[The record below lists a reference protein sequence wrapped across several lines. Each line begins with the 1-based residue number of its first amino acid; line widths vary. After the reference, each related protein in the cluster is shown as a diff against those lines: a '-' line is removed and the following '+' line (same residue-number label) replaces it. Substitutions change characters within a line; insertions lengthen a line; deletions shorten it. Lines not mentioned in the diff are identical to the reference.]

1 MIPQSFIDSLLQ
13 RVDIVELVGTHVQ
26 LKKAGANYSGLCP
39 FHTEKSP
46 SFTVSPSKQ
55 FYHCFGCGA
64 HGTAIGFLIEHTGL
78 SFPQA
83 VEELARRS
91 GLEVPREA
99 EPSEA
104 SKAPRELQARLQD
117 RMLAAAKFYQRRL
130 RESSEAIDYLKGRG
144 ITGET
149 AARYHLGF
157 APEGWQP
164 LQAVFGDYDHPD
176 LAEAGLVIA
185 SEEGGRAKRYDRFRH
200 RLMFPILSGRG
211 DVIGFGA
218 RSLGQEEPKYLNSPE
233 TPLFIKGQSL
243 YGLFEG
249 RQAIRAA
256 GEVWVVEG
264 YMDVV
269 ALSQHGLG
277 HAVATLGTATTPDHL
292 RLLSRLTSK
301 VVFMFDGDA
310 AGRRAAAKALEVA
323 LPFAQERLLMRFAF
337 LPPEHDP
344 DSFVRAM
351 GADALRAHVNAASP
365 LSSFLASRA
374 TEGQDLSS
382 AEGRA
387 AATVEARRLIGL
399 MPPSDLRNQ
408 IAQSM
413 AEQLGA
419 DAGSLGAARL
429 TRVVAPANEHSERA
443 RARGARVT
451 ARPSAGRRGSP
462 VTPLSLRLLQI
473 AVRLPPVANGLSQ
486 GARSEMPEDQRRALD
501 WVAGRAAQHGGG
513 FAALFEALEREASP
527 EIRQLLTAA
536 MAPEP
541 GLDDLAER
549 APDQL
554 QEAFAQ
560 ASRSLE
566 LRALEARAAELAE
579 AGDDPAQRNALRALH
594 QEITALRKS
603 LQR

>member
-387 AATVEARRLIGL
+387 AATVEARRLIAL

-408 IAQSM
+408 IAQSL

-429 TRVVAPANEHSERA
+429 TRVAAPANEHSERA

-473 AVRLPPVANGLSQ
+473 AVRLPPLANALSQ

-501 WVAGRAAQHGGG
+501 WVAGRVAQHGGG

-527 EIRQLLTAA
+527 EIRQLLSAA

>member
-579 AGDDPAQRNALRALH
+579 AGEDPAQRNALRALH

>member
-1 MIPQSFIDSLLQ
+1 
-13 RVDIVELVGTHVQ
+13 
-26 LKKAGANYSGLCP
+26 
-39 FHTEKSP
+39 
-46 SFTVSPSKQ
+46 
-55 FYHCFGCGA
+55 A

-429 TRVVAPANEHSERA
+429 TRVAAPASDRSENA
-443 RARGARVT
+443 PARGARVT

-486 GARSEMPEDQRRALD
+486 GARSEMPEDQRHALD

-527 EIRQLLTAA
+527 DIRQLLTAA

-554 QEAFAQ
+554 QEAFSQ

-566 LRALEARAAELAE
+566 LRALEARAAEL
-579 AGDDPAQRNALRALH
+579 
-594 QEITALRKS
+594 
-603 LQR
+603 

>member
-429 TRVVAPANEHSERA
+429 TRVAAPASDRSENAPA
-443 RARGARVT
+443 RSVRVT

-473 AVRLPPVANGLSQ
+473 AVRLPPVANALSQ

-527 EIRQLLTAA
+527 DIRQLLTAA

-579 AGDDPAQRNALRALH
+579 AGADPAQRSALRALH

>member
-1 MIPQSFIDSLLQ
+1 
-13 RVDIVELVGTHVQ
+13 
-26 LKKAGANYSGLCP
+26 
-39 FHTEKSP
+39 
-46 SFTVSPSKQ
+46 
-55 FYHCFGCGA
+55 
-64 HGTAIGFLIEHTGL
+64 
-78 SFPQA
+78 
-83 VEELARRS
+83 
-91 GLEVPREA
+91 
-99 EPSEA
+99 
-104 SKAPRELQARLQD
+104 
-117 RMLAAAKFYQRRL
+117 MLAAAKFYQRRL

-310 AGRRAAAKALEVA
+310 AGRRAATKALEVA

-337 LPPEHDP
+337 LPAEHDP

-429 TRVVAPANEHSERA
+429 TRVAAPASDRSENA
-443 RARGARVT
+443 PARGARVT

-579 AGDDPAQRNALRALH
+579 AGEDPAQRNALRALH

>member
-243 YGLFEG
+243 YGVFEG

-301 VVFMFDGDA
+301 VVFMFDGDV

-387 AATVEARRLIGL
+387 AATVEARRLIAL

-408 IAQSM
+408 IAQSL

-429 TRVVAPANEHSERA
+429 TRVAAPANEHSERA
-443 RARGARVT
+443 PARGARVT

-473 AVRLPPVANGLSQ
+473 AVRLPPLANALSQ

-501 WVAGRAAQHGGG
+501 WVAGRVAQHGGG

-527 EIRQLLTAA
+527 EIRQLLSAA

>member
-387 AATVEARRLIGL
+387 AATVEARRLIAL

-408 IAQSM
+408 IAQSL

-473 AVRLPPVANGLSQ
+473 AVRLPPLANALSQ

-501 WVAGRAAQHGGG
+501 WVAGRVAQHGGG

-527 EIRQLLTAA
+527 EIRQLLSAA

>member
-64 HGTAIGFLIEHTGL
+64 HGTVIGFLIEHTGL

-301 VVFMFDGDA
+301 VVFMFDGDV

-387 AATVEARRLIGL
+387 AATVEARRLIAL

-408 IAQSM
+408 IAQSL

-443 RARGARVT
+443 LARGARVT

-473 AVRLPPVANGLSQ
+473 AVRLPPLANALSQ

-501 WVAGRAAQHGGG
+501 WVAGRVAQHGGG

-527 EIRQLLTAA
+527 EIRQLLSAA

>member
-429 TRVVAPANEHSERA
+429 TRVAAPASDRSENVPV
-443 RARGARVT
+443 RGARVT

-554 QEAFAQ
+554 QEAFFQ

-579 AGDDPAQRNALRALH
+579 AGEDPAQRNALRALH

>member
-429 TRVVAPANEHSERA
+429 TRVAAPASDRSENA
-443 RARGARVT
+443 PARGARVT

-462 VTPLSLRLLQI
+462 VMPLSLRLLQI

-527 EIRQLLTAA
+527 EIRQLLIAA

-554 QEAFAQ
+554 QEAFFQ

-579 AGDDPAQRNALRALH
+579 AGEDPAQRNALRALH

>member
-13 RVDIVELVGTHVQ
+13 RVDIVELVGAHVQ

-83 VEELARRS
+83 VEELARRA

-99 EPSEA
+99 EPSNA
-104 SKAPRELQARLQD
+104 SKAPRELQVCLQD
-117 RMLAAAKFYQRRL
+117 RMLAAAKFSQRRL

-200 RLMFPILSGRG
+200 RIMFPILSGRG

-269 ALSQHGLG
+269 VLSQHGLG

-351 GADALRAHVNAASP
+351 GADALRAHVNAAAP

-374 TEGQDLSS
+374 TDGQDLSS

-408 IAQSM
+408 IAQSL

-429 TRVVAPANEHSERA
+429 TRVAAPASDRSENA
-443 RARGARVT
+443 PARGARAT

>member
-429 TRVVAPANEHSERA
+429 TRVAAPASDRSENA
-443 RARGARVT
+443 PARGARVM

-554 QEAFAQ
+554 QEAFSQ

>member
-429 TRVVAPANEHSERA
+429 TRVAAPASDRSENAPA
-443 RARGARVT
+443 RSVRVT

-473 AVRLPPVANGLSQ
+473 AVRLPPVANALSQ

-527 EIRQLLTAA
+527 DIRQLLTAA

-579 AGDDPAQRNALRALH
+579 AGEDPAQRSALRALH

>member
-1 MIPQSFIDSLLQ
+1 
-13 RVDIVELVGTHVQ
+13 
-26 LKKAGANYSGLCP
+26 
-39 FHTEKSP
+39 
-46 SFTVSPSKQ
+46 
-55 FYHCFGCGA
+55 
-64 HGTAIGFLIEHTGL
+64 
-78 SFPQA
+78 
-83 VEELARRS
+83 
-91 GLEVPREA
+91 
-99 EPSEA
+99 
-104 SKAPRELQARLQD
+104 
-117 RMLAAAKFYQRRL
+117 
-130 RESSEAIDYLKGRG
+130 

-164 LQAVFGDYDHPD
+164 LQAVFGDYDHAD
-176 LAEAGLVIA
+176 LVEAGLVIA

-292 RLLSRLTSK
+292 RLLSRLSSK
-301 VVFMFDGDA
+301 LVFMFDGDA

-408 IAQSM
+408 IAQSL

-419 DAGSLGAARL
+419 DAGGLGAARL
-429 TRVVAPANEHSERA
+429 TRVVAPASNRAENAPVRSA
-443 RARGARVT
+443 RAM
-451 ARPSAGRRGSP
+451 ARPSPGRRGSP

-501 WVAGRAAQHGGG
+501 WVANRAAQQGGG

-549 APDQL
+549 APEQL

>member
-429 TRVVAPANEHSERA
+429 TRVAAPASDRSENA
-443 RARGARVT
+443 PARGARVT

-579 AGDDPAQRNALRALH
+579 AGEDPAQRNALRALH

>member
-387 AATVEARRLIGL
+387 AATVEARRLIAL

-408 IAQSM
+408 IAQSL

-429 TRVVAPANEHSERA
+429 TRVAAPAREHSERA
-443 RARGARVT
+443 PARGARVT
-451 ARPSAGRRGSP
+451 ARPSTGRRGSP

-473 AVRLPPVANGLSQ
+473 AVRLPPLANALSQ

-501 WVAGRAAQHGGG
+501 WVAGRVAQHGGG

-527 EIRQLLTAA
+527 EIRQLLMAA

-579 AGDDPAQRNALRALH
+579 AGEDPAQRNALRALH

>member
-301 VVFMFDGDA
+301 VVFMFDGDV

-387 AATVEARRLIGL
+387 AATVEARRLIAL

-408 IAQSM
+408 IAQSL

-429 TRVVAPANEHSERA
+429 TRVAAPANEHSERA

-473 AVRLPPVANGLSQ
+473 AVRLPPLANALSQ

-501 WVAGRAAQHGGG
+501 WVAGRVAQHGGG

-527 EIRQLLTAA
+527 EIRQLLSAA

>member
-387 AATVEARRLIGL
+387 AATVEARRLIAL

-408 IAQSM
+408 IAQSL

-429 TRVVAPANEHSERA
+429 TRVAAPANEHSERA
-443 RARGARVT
+443 PARGARVT
-451 ARPSAGRRGSP
+451 ARPSAGRRSSP

-473 AVRLPPVANGLSQ
+473 AVRLPPLANALSQ

-501 WVAGRAAQHGGG
+501 WVAGRVAQHGGG

-527 EIRQLLTAA
+527 EIRQLLSAA

-579 AGDDPAQRNALRALH
+579 AGDDPAQRNALRVLH

>member
-301 VVFMFDGDA
+301 VVFMFDGDV

-387 AATVEARRLIGL
+387 AATVEARRLIAL

-408 IAQSM
+408 IAQSL

-473 AVRLPPVANGLSQ
+473 AVRLPPLANALSQ

-501 WVAGRAAQHGGG
+501 WVAGRVAQHGGG

-527 EIRQLLTAA
+527 EIRQLLSAA

>member
-301 VVFMFDGDA
+301 VVFMFDGDV

-387 AATVEARRLIGL
+387 AATVEARRLIAL

-408 IAQSM
+408 IAQSL

-429 TRVVAPANEHSERA
+429 TRVAAPANEHSERA
-443 RARGARVT
+443 PARGARVT

-473 AVRLPPVANGLSQ
+473 AVRLPPLANALSQ

-501 WVAGRAAQHGGG
+501 WVAGRVAQHGGG

-527 EIRQLLTAA
+527 EIRQLLSAA